1 MKLFTLA
8 LVSVALLGLSMNG
21 VHGDAPAAEGTNQ
34 RAPPT
39 KLQIGVKFRPT
50 ECPVRTK
57 IGDKIA
63 VHYEGKLF
71 SNGKVFDS
79 SLKRGDPIEFNLG
92 QGHVIQGWDQGLLNM
107 CIGEKRLLKIPDDL
121 AYGARGA
128 PPDIPA
134 NAALVFSTELMAING
149 KTAKDFPHAEL

>member
-8 LVSVALLGLSMNG
+8 LVSAGLLGLSMSG
-21 VHGDAPAAEGTNQ
+21 AHAESPVSEEVNQ

-39 KLQIGVKFRPT
+39 KLQIGVKFRPE

-79 SLKRGDPIEFNLG
+79 SLKRGDPIEFSLG
-92 QGHVIQGWDQGLLNM
+92 QGHVIKGWDQGLLNM
-107 CIGEKRLLKIPDDL
+107 CVGEKRLLKIPADL

-134 NAALVFSTELMAING
+134 NAALIFSTELMAING
-149 KTAKDFPHAEL
+149 KTAEDLLHVEL

>member
-8 LVSVALLGLSMNG
+8 LVSVGLLGLSVNG
-21 VHGDAPAAEGTNQ
+21 VYGEEPVVKDAKPRE
-34 RAPPT
+34 PPT
-39 KLQIGVKFRPT
+39 KLQIGVKFRPE
-50 ECPVRTK
+50 ECPVRTT

-79 SLKRGDPIEFNLG
+79 SLTRGDPIEFILG
-92 QGHVIQGWDQGLLNM
+92 HGHVIKGWDQGLLNM
-107 CIGEKRLLKIPDDL
+107 CVGEKRLLKIPSDL
-121 AYGARGA
+121 AYGSRGA

-149 KTAKDFPHAEL
+149 KAAVDVEHQEL

>member
-1 MKLFTLA
+1 MKLSALA
-8 LVSVALLGLSMNG
+8 LVSVGLLGLSLSG
-21 VHGDAPAAEGTNQ
+21 VYGKAPVTEDTNK
-34 RAPPT
+34 REPPT
-39 KLQIGVKFRPT
+39 KLQIGVKFRPKD
-50 ECPVRTK
+50 CPVRSK

-79 SLKRGDPIEFNLG
+79 SLKRGNPFEFSLG

-107 CIGEKRLLKIPDDL
+107 CVGEKRLLKIPGDL

-149 KTAKDFPHAEL
+149 KTAKDLLHQEL

>member
-8 LVSVALLGLSMNG
+8 LVSVGLLGLSITG
-21 VHGDAPAAEGTNQ
+21 VCADAPDTKDAKPRT
-34 RAPPT
+34 PPT
-39 KLQIGVKFRPT
+39 SLQIGVKHRPK

-57 IGDKIA
+57 VGDKIA

-79 SLKRGDPIEFNLG
+79 SLKRGEPIEFTLG
-92 QGHVIQGWDQGLLNM
+92 HGHVIKGWDQGLLNM
-107 CIGEKRLLKIPDDL
+107 CVGEKRVLKIPGDL
-121 AYGARGA
+121 AYGSRGA

-134 NAALVFSTELMAING
+134 DAALVFSTELMAVNG
-149 KTAKDFPHAEL
+149 KTAKDLLHQEL